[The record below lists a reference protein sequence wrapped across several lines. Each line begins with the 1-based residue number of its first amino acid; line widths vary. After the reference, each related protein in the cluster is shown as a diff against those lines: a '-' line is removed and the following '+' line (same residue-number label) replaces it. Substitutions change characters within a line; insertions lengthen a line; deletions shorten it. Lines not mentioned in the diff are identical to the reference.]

1 MARQPRIISEFGYYH
16 VYTRGN
22 GKQILFEN
30 KADHICYLEKL
41 KQYAAAVNVSICA
54 FCLMENHVH
63 LILYD
68 PEQRLSELM
77 KLLNTAY
84 AKYFNEKYKRT
95 GHVFE
100 SRYCRIPIETEAY
113 LLTVFRY
120 ILNNPQ
126 KAKICSAA
134 NYPWN
139 SYSRYGETA
148 SFVDTSVFLDLLG
161 SKEEYEAFIAAEYE
175 DCPELEEM
183 NLGDEWA
190 KSVIRQNLKVQSGTA
205 LQSFDLR
212 SRNEALRRL
221 KQKGLTIRQIERLT
235 GINRIAIDNS

>member
-1 MARQPRIISEFGYYH
+1 MSRQPRIISESGYYH

-30 KADHICYLEKL
+30 KADYIYYLEKL
-41 KQYAAAVNVSICA
+41 KQYGAVVNVAVCA

-63 LILYD
+63 LILHD
-68 PEQRLSELM
+68 TEQRLSELM

-100 SRYCRIPIETEAY
+100 SRYCRIPIENETY

-120 ILNNPQ
+120 ILNNPH
-126 KAKICSAA
+126 KAKICPAA

-139 SYSRYGETA
+139 SYSRYGKSA
-148 SFVDTSVFLDLLG
+148 SFVDTTVFVNLIG
-161 SKEEYEAFIAAEYE
+161 SKEEYEVFIAAEYE

-183 NLGDEWA
+183 SLGDEWA
-190 KSVIRQNLKVQSGTA
+190 KSVIRQNLKVKSGTD

-212 SRNEALRRL
+212 SRNEALRLL
-221 KQKGLTIRQIERLT
+221 KKKGLTIRQIERLT
-235 GINRIAIDNS
+235 GINRIAIENS